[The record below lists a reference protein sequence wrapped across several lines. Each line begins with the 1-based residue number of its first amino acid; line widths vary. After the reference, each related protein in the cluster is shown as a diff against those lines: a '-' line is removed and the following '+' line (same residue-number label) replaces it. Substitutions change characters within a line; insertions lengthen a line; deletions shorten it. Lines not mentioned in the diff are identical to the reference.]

1 MGDTIRYFLFVN
13 GRWRWRPTRAMRAKG
28 FRLVTFGREATAADK
43 ARAIALNEEWDR
55 VRRGQAE
62 QASAEPMYPIGS
74 YGDGYQRAMK
84 LRQAERIAKGDV
96 QSNEQTKRDD
106 WPRAWRWLSIFADC
120 DPSTIQPE
128 HFLAIDPKSGRA
140 TGLVPE
146 IEGKVSVTERHRV
159 IKVHRALW
167 KKMGAMNLCSKDAD
181 PSLVFANTAPPP
193 RQDVWRHAEVM
204 RLVQRAWRENK
215 RGLAA
220 AIAVAWDTML
230 SPIDVRKL
238 TAGQRAYDKT
248 GAIFFLDRAKTG
260 RAAAGTLTRYSQAIL
275 ETYVA
280 TLGCDLLDNTPLF
293 RTAGSEPGPK
303 GGRRWRPQPYSKDLL
318 EKHFAEIRALAF
330 GPDERRQLADL
341 RRSGH
346 VEGDAGGATPADASS
361 KMANTI
367 SASNRLRKV
376 YNPVNIV
383 SVRRFDEARKVG
395 RKQLRDEQNPPKS
408 VTPSAG
414 KVSQRGRAKS

>member
-1 MGDTIRYFLFVN
+1 MGDTIRYFLFLN
-13 GRWRWRPTRAMRAKG
+13 GRWRWRPTKAMRAKG
-28 FRLVTFGREATAADK
+28 FRLVTFGRDASAADM

-62 QASAEPMYPIGS
+62 QAASEPVYPIGS

-128 HFLAIDPKSGRA
+128 HFLAVDPKTGRA

-146 IEGKVSVTERHRV
+146 IEAKVSATERHRV

-167 KKMGAMNLCSKDAD
+167 KKMAAMNLCSKDAD
-181 PSLVFANTAPPP
+181 PSLTFANSAPDP
-193 RQDVWRHAEVM
+193 RKDVWLHPEVM
-204 RLVQRAWRENK
+204 RLVQRAWRENR

-238 TAGQRAYDKT
+238 TAGQYRS
-248 GAIFFLDRAKTG
+248 GAIFYLDRAKTG
-260 RAAAGTLTRYSQAIL
+260 RAAAGTLTRYSRAIL
-275 ETYVA
+275 KTYVA
-280 TLGCDLLDNTPLF
+280 TLGCELLDNTPLF

-330 GPDERRQLADL
+330 GPGERRQLADL
-341 RRSGH
+341 RRSGA
-346 VEGDAGGATPADASS
+346 VEGDAGGASPADASS

-376 YNPVNIV
+376 YNPVNLP
-383 SVRRFDEARKVG
+383 SVRRFDEARKIG

-408 VTPSAG
+408 VTASAG
-414 KVSQRGRAKS
+414 KVSQRGRGKS